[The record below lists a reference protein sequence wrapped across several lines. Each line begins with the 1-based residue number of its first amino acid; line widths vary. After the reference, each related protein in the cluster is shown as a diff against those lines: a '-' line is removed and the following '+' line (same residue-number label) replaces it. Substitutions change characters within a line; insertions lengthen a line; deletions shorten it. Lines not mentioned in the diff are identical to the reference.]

1 MLLQY
6 WFNSAT
12 CLWNSL
18 SFSKFCFLYV
28 GFSHFFIFFVAIV
41 NWVFLPP
48 LWFLSGYCYSIRKLL
63 ATWILVWQFFGC
75 VSSSWQKS
83 NCLISTSL
91 KCQLLRKRKY
101 SFFFFLSLCIGKISI
116 RMKRKVTDLTMQ
128 MLPVVPCGLLP
139 YLFIDFIFGC
149 PKAYGAPRPG
159 HLLSFFFFLEG
170 GGSFLIK
177 GPFRY

>member
-101 SFFFFLSLCIGKISI
+101 SFFFFFVSLHRQNLYKDEEEGDWPNNANASSGSLWA
-116 RMKRKVTDLTMQ
+116 LT
-128 MLPVVPCGLLP
+128 
-139 YLFIDFIFGC
+139 LFIYWLHFWLPQSIWSSQARAFAKLLLFFGGRGLF
-149 PKAYGAPRPG
+149 PY
-159 HLLSFFFFLEG
+159 
-170 GGSFLIK
+170 
-177 GPFRY
+177 

>member
-1 MLLQY
+1 MVSFWLLLFY
-6 WFNSAT
+6 KKALSYLNTSLT
-12 CLWNSL
+12 VLWVRL
-18 SFSKFCFLYV
+18 FVLTEKQLFDLYV
-28 GFSHFFIFFVAIV
+28 I
-41 NWVFLPP
+41 
-48 LWFLSGYCYSIRKLL
+48 KM
-63 ATWILVWQFFGC
+63 
-75 VSSSWQKS
+75 
-83 NCLISTSL
+83 STSPEEEIFL
-91 KCQLLRKRKY
+91 
-101 SFFFFLSLCIGKISI
+101 FFFLSLCIGKISI